1 MKRIHPLV
9 AAIALAL
16 IVSALPGAPRPAHAA
31 APPQLG
37 GCTIL
42 PPDNVW
48 NTPIDTLPVD
58 SNSTAYINN
67 INLDATTLHPDFGS
81 FQYGYFGI
89 PYNIVP
95 NGQAKV
101 AVTFDYADESDPGP
115 YPIPTANLKIEGGSD
130 RHILVLEQG
139 TCKLYETWNSRS
151 NGNGTWRAGSG
162 AIFDLNSNALRT
174 NGWTSADAAGL
185 PILPGLARY
194 EEVAAGAID
203 HALRFTVNCSAD
215 SYKWPARHKA
225 VPSYCPMTPPAGTLP
240 PPMGQR
246 LRLKGNF
253 DISGF
258 TPQTKVIL
266 TALKKYGMFV
276 ADNGTSWYISGT
288 PDAGWIDDDL
298 VSDLRQVH
306 GTDFEAVDE
315 SGLQVSPDSGQVKP
329 SAVDSK
335 SVSPGG
341 ANQGQQ
347 VAYTIQLV
355 GDGSAIALSDPLPVA
370 LTYVTGSL
378 VTTGGAQA
386 SYNSGTIA
394 WSGTP
399 APLAI
404 VKITYAA
411 TLNTGATQAIS
422 NIASVNRGTQKN
434 LTAVLIANPHQTF
447 LPLSRK

>member
-1 MKRIHPLV
+1 MR
-9 AAIALAL
+9 
-16 IVSALPGAPRPAHAA
+16 PGRPSAHAA

-58 SNSTAYINN
+58 SNSTAYISN

-115 YPIPTANLKIEGGSD
+115 YPIPQNPKIEGGSD

-194 EEVAAGAID
+194 EEVAAILSD
-203 HALRFTVNCSAD
+203 HGL
-215 SYKWPARHKA
+215 AR
-225 VPSYCPMTPPAGTLP
+225 GRI
-240 PPMGQR
+240 G
-246 LRLKGNF
+246 
-253 DISGF
+253 
-258 TPQTKVIL
+258 
-266 TALKKYGMFV
+266 
-276 ADNGTSWYISGT
+276 
-288 PDAGWIDDDL
+288 
-298 VSDLRQVH
+298 
-306 GTDFEAVDE
+306 
-315 SGLQVSPDSGQVKP
+315 
-329 SAVDSK
+329 
-335 SVSPGG
+335 
-341 ANQGQQ
+341 
-347 VAYTIQLV
+347 LV
-355 GDGSAIALSDPLPVA
+355 GILQ
-370 LTYVTGSL
+370 
-378 VTTGGAQA
+378 QA
-386 SYNSGTIA
+386 
-394 WSGTP
+394 P
-399 APLAI
+399 A
-404 VKITYAA
+404 
-411 TLNTGATQAIS
+411 
-422 NIASVNRGTQKN
+422 
-434 LTAVLIANPHQTF
+434 
-447 LPLSRK
+447 